1 MPKIVDHDA
10 RRRDFIAAAYE
21 TIMEKGLAK
30 ATVRAVAKRAGYTTG
45 ALVHYFGDKDELIRE
60 ALEYFGNDVR
70 SRMQNAHRAQVGR
83 AALRDTVVESLP
95 TDKRSASS
103 WRVWLALWYHSES
116 SDEMRREERRR
127 YREWIGRLARMLE
140 ESKALGELP
149 ASIDA
154 RAEAR
159 NLAALV
165 DGIGVQYLM
174 SGGTTRPQKMI
185 RAVERYLADLYRDRR

>member
-45 ALVHYFGDKDELIRE
+45 ALVHYFGDKDELIRR
-60 ALEYFGNDVR
+60 ALDHFGNDVR
-70 SRMQNAHRAQVGR
+70 ARMLSAHRNEVGR
-83 AALRDTVVESLP
+83 AALRATIVESLP

-149 ASIDA
+149 SDA
-154 RAEAR
+154 DPRAEAR
-159 NLAALV
+159 NLVALV

-174 SGGTTRPQKMI
+174 SGGTMRAQKMI
-185 RAVERYLADLYRDRR
+185 AAVDRYIAHLYGDRR